1 MKLLKN
7 KTAYIFRERR
17 GGYYTALLSHT
28 FMPYRK
34 HKINRQGIPI
44 FYFTEINE
52 DVLELLK
59 SYKLIYRKPRITT
72 IRRMQLTL
80 LLDLFYIEKTLML
93 LDKPYGTQ
101 YWTEAVDIY
110 WNCIWKKAG
119 LNTMSV
125 PDYKI
130 YSGLTAPQIYDLLV
144 LSNNN
149 INLN

>member
-17 GGYYTALLSHT
+17 GGFYTALLSHT
-28 FMPYRK
+28 FMPYQK

-44 FYFTEINE
+44 FYFEKINR
-52 DVLELLK
+52 DVLDLLK
-59 SYKLIYRKPRITT
+59 SYKIIYRKPRQTT
-72 IRRMQLTL
+72 IYKLQLTL
-80 LLDLFYIEKTLML
+80 LLELCCIEKLKML
-93 LDKPYGTQ
+93 RKKRYGTP
-101 YWTEAVDIY
+101 YWYDAVNIY
-110 WNCIWKKAG
+110 WDCIWKKAG
-119 LNTMSV
+119 LNTISD

-130 YSGLTAPQIYDLLV
+130 YGGLTAHQIYDLLV